1 MQRTM
6 TTTTPSEPEEAPRRS
21 EAGILLE
28 ALKELPSEHAEVV
41 ALAFF
46 GELSH
51 AEIAAQLGLS
61 KETVN
66 GRMRLGLEKLQRGF
80 KGPVPERQAAQATPE
95 TASSSRG
102 QM

>member
-1 MQRTM
+1 MQRPTR
-6 TTTTPSEPEEAPRRS
+6 TTPRATEEAPTRS

-41 ALAFF
+41 ALAYF

-66 GRMRLGLEKLQRGF
+66 GRMRLGLEKLQRNY
-80 KGPVPERQAAQATPE
+80 KRPVPERQAAQATAE
-95 TASSSRG
+95 TASSNRG

>member
-1 MQRTM
+1 MQGLTR
-6 TTTTPSEPEEAPRRS
+6 TTPRAPDEAPPRS

-51 AEIAAQLGLS
+51 TEIAAQLGLS

-66 GRMRLGLEKLQRGF
+66 GRMRLGLEKLQRNY
-80 KGPVPERQAAQATPE
+80 KRPVPERQAAQATAE
-95 TASSSRG
+95 TASSNRG

>member
-1 MQRTM
+1 MQRPQAPEA
-6 TTTTPSEPEEAPRRS
+6 TPPRS

-28 ALKELPSEHAEVV
+28 ALKGLPTEHAEVV

-66 GRMRLGLEKLQRGF
+66 GRMRLGLEKLRRDFEAPAPG
-80 KGPVPERQAAQATPE
+80 RQAAQATAE
-95 TASSSRG
+95 TACSSRG

>member
-1 MQRTM
+1 MQRP
-6 TTTTPSEPEEAPRRS
+6 TTERPEAPEEAPPRS

-28 ALKELPSEHAEVV
+28 ALKELPAAHAEVV

-51 AEIAAQLGLS
+51 AEIAARLGLS
-61 KETVN
+61 RETVN
-66 GRMRLGLEKLQRGF
+66 GRMRLGLEKLQRNF
-80 KGPVPERQAAQATPE
+80 KRPVVPEGQAAQATPE
-95 TASSSRG
+95 TASSNRG

>member
-1 MQRTM
+1 MQPRS
-6 TTTTPSEPEEAPRRS
+6 TTTPRAPEEAPPRS
-21 EAGILLE
+21 EAAILLE
-28 ALKELPSEHAEVV
+28 ALKELPAEHAEVV

-66 GRMRLGLEKLQRGF
+66 GRMRLGLEKLQRDFEAGAGA
-80 KGPVPERQAAQATPE
+80 KGC
-95 TASSSRG
+95 SG
-102 QM
+102 DG